1 MVTNFIYLPSHRTC
15 VLHLYRHTLRNSH
28 QCCHSMHLV
37 HRIRKIV
44 KQTLVKHRCNKSS
57 WSVHLHLQKL
67 HELNQ
72 LLVRGNIKAV
82 WDLLT
87 LISSKKKAPGSSRI
101 ISELQMIKIKK
112 TNIMSPSPKCS
123 REMGILN
130 KYIKREQA
138 HDRLPHNISEEYKMN
153 LLLPMALHARALAKL
168 NSIQR
173 KLSQG
178 PPKVMIN
185 HTATMG
191 GRIWFVRSALNKKKR
206 QSKALGILIRRE
218 KRQSR
223 NRWEAL
229 ECCKAT
235 ANWAL
240 QEGIWEHF
248 IQQGTILELDL
259 DQYLESFDL
268 DEKYQPP
275 LLLREWLAPVRESVI
290 KLKEI
295 NRAKVVYFRNYKNNV
310 LIKGG
315 QAQYYAD
322 RSKNFHRERLQRFQE
337 MAKKD
342 LPYVAPFVFGRDLPS
357 VIAKYRL

>member
-1 MVTNFIYLPSHRTC
+1 
-15 VLHLYRHTLRNSH
+15 
-28 QCCHSMHLV
+28 MHLV

-44 KQTLVKHRCNKSS
+44 KQILVKHRWDKSS
-57 WSVHLHLQKL
+57 WSVHHHLQKL
-67 HELNQ
+67 HELNH
-72 LLVRGNIKAV
+72 LLVRGHLKAV
-82 WDLLT
+82 WDMLT
-87 LISSKKKAPGSSRI
+87 LITRKKKTPGSSRI
-101 ISELQMIKIKK
+101 IAGLQKIEMKK
-112 TNIMSPSPKCS
+112 TNIMSSSPKCS

-138 HDRLPHNISEEYKMN
+138 HDRLPHNVSEEYKMK
-153 LLLPMALHARALAKL
+153 LLLPMALHASALGKL
-168 NSIQR
+168 NSIQK

-206 QSKALGILIRRE
+206 QSKALGMLIRRE

-229 ECCKAT
+229 ESCKAT

-240 QEGIWEHF
+240 QEGIWEHL
-248 IQQGTILELDL
+248 IQQGSILKFDL
-259 DQYLESFDL
+259 DQFLESFDL
-268 DEKYQPP
+268 DEKHQPP
-275 LLLREWLAPVRESVI
+275 SSLREWLTPVREAVI
-290 KLKEI
+290 KLKQI

-315 QAQYYAD
+315 QAQYYTD
-322 RSKNFHRERLQRFQE
+322 RSENFHRERLQRFQE

-342 LPYVAPFVFGRDLPS
+342 LPYVSPFIFGHDLPS
-357 VIAKYRL
+357 VMAKYRL